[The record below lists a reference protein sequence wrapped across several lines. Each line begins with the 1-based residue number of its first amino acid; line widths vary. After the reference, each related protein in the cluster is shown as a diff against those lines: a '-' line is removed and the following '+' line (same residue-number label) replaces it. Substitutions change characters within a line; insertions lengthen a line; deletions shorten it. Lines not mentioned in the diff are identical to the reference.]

1 MKIKSMKAPA
11 VAQQGL
17 VITGVPYDEG
27 YAETLDPKTG
37 QDISDI
43 LPGSVEL
50 YPVTVTTTTDVTH
63 EGDMGRL
70 GKSE

>member
-1 MKIKSMKAPA
+1 MKTKAIKAPA
-11 VAQQGL
+11 VQQQGVV
-17 VITGVPYDEG
+17 VIGVPYDEG

-50 YPVTVTTTTDVTH
+50 YPVNITVADGVTH

>member
-1 MKIKSMKAPA
+1 MKIKPQTVKEPQLTAI
-11 VAQQGL
+11 GK
-17 VITGVPYDEG
+17 PYDEG
-27 YAETLDPKTG
+27 FAEQLDPKTG
-37 QDISDI
+37 QDIGDI

-50 YPVTVTTTTDVTH
+50 YPVDLPNRDAGTTH

>member
-1 MKIKSMKAPA
+1 MKTKAIKAPA
-11 VAQQGL
+11 VAQQG
-17 VITGVPYDEG
+17 VVMTGVPYEEG

-37 QDISDI
+37 VDVSDI
-43 LPGSVEL
+43 TPGSVEF